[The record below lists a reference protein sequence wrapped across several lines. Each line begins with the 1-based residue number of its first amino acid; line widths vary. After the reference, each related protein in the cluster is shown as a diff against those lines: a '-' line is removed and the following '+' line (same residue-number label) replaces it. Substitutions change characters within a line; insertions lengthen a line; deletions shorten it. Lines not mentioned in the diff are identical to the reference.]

1 VYQKAGAAFATG
13 ATGGLAWTGANVIW
27 LMLAGFAL
35 LAAGAALTRI
45 APRRRKRRG

>member
-1 VYQKAGAAFATG
+1 MYQKAGMAFAAG

-35 LAAGAALTRI
+35 VAAGGALARI
-45 APRRRKRRG
+45 APRWRSRRS